1 MNSGAAARLNADG
14 KWRFYTQVRF
24 YGGNVNV
31 NQSDDR
37 LKINERPITNAMET
51 IRKLSPQ
58 RYTRVAK
65 EEHTSGWEE
74 AGFIAQA
81 VDMISELQFSVIT
94 DEEEA
99 DPDTGETPTAYMALD
114 YNSIFTHL
122 VAAVK
127 ELDLV
132 VQQQAARIEILE
144 G

>member
-1 MNSGAAARLNADG
+1 
-14 KWRFYTQVRF
+14 
-24 YGGNVNV
+24 
-31 NQSDDR
+31 
-37 LKINERPITNAMET
+37 MET

-65 EEHTSGWEE
+65 EEHTTGWEE

-81 VDMISELQFSVIT
+81 VDKIPELQFTVQT

-99 DPDTGETPTAYMALD
+99 DPDTGETPASYMALD